1 MQKPSQPV
9 FQLPKILRN
18 PKFLDG
24 IMVSPENKPG
34 GFPGPKSAKRKR
46 AKRVSAKKA
55 FFVIEREPFDIDF
68 L

>member
-1 MQKPSQPV
+1 M
-9 FQLPKILRN
+9 
-18 PKFLDG
+18 FLDS
-24 IMVSPENKPG
+24 IMVNPENKTRRVL
-34 GFPGPKSAKRKR
+34 GPKSAKRKR